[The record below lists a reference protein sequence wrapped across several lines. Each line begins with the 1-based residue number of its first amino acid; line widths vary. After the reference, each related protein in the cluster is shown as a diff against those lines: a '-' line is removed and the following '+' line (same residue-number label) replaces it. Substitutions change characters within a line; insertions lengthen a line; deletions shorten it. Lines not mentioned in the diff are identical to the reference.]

1 MSRSLQT
8 VIIVAIVLMA
18 GVVVVRHLPM
28 AGYDSDVT
36 QVGQGRPAVVL
47 VFESFSPTSIE
58 AMDVFDQVRRDYAE
72 RLDFLVAD
80 IGTPR
85 GREFV
90 DRHNVHVG
98 QVLTFRADGTRVRVA
113 MLEGGAQAFRERL
126 REDLAL

>member
-8 VIIVAIVLMA
+8 LIIVAIVLMA

-28 AGYDSDVT
+28 AGYGSDVT
-36 QVGQGRPAVVL
+36 QIGQGRPAVVL
-47 VFESFSPTSIE
+47 VFESFSPPSIE
-58 AMDVFDQVRRDYAE
+58 AMEVFDQVRREYAE

-90 DRHNVHVG
+90 DHHKVHVG
-98 QVLTFRADGTRVRVA
+98 QVLTFRADGTRVRAA
-113 MLEGGAQAFRERL
+113 MLEGNAQAFRERL